1 MTGDWPVPQVDV
13 WHDRAVFH
21 FLTSVDDRS
30 RYMRR
35 LRQAVK
41 IGGHAIFATFAPE
54 GPVSCSGL
62 PVVRYSSDRLAI
74 EAGADFSVIDSRA
87 EKHETPFGTVQPF
100 CWTVFKR
107 VRHSA
112 DAV

>member
-1 MTGDWPVPQVDV
+1 VTGEWPVPQVGV

-30 RYMRR
+30 RYVWR

-41 IGGHAIFATFAPE
+41 TGGHAIVATFALD

-62 PVVRYSSDRLAI
+62 PVVRYSSERLA
-74 EAGADFSVIDSRA
+74 EELGADFFVVDSRA

-100 CWTVFKR
+100 CWTLFRR
-107 VRHSA
+107 VRQS
-112 DAV
+112 V